1 MAMDPLVELIR
12 SLRREELRH
21 FKIYAR
27 RDDAKFMWLFDRLR
41 RSDDEDA
48 AAKKLYPQAKDKNA
62 YYRLKNRLAE
72 TVEKSQAD
80 LHSGD
85 SKRTRAVRSVLLARV
100 YLDKGLY
107 EIARR
112 FLFRAEKDALAQED
126 FELLDLI
133 YGHLIQTAQFLA
145 DVHPQT
151 YLEKRRDNARKL
163 NVLRETEDWLATVN
177 FTLKITQNIAP
188 GMAQIPAPPPA
199 VFEEADGLRL
209 KLKFFDARV
218 KWLLHLR
225 DFPGLE
231 DYVLH
236 TFQSFEN
243 QKLFDESTQA
253 DKLRMLTYLVNAMY
267 KNEKI
272 EEATPYVERL
282 GKEIEAYERK
292 YYNQYSFFYYN
303 SLVFAY
309 SRTQPLKAIEVLR
322 FLKNSDV
329 LKQNEFYTNFVYTN
343 LAYLLFEQKKYAEA
357 AKELTHLYLT
367 DVYKSAGEAFRFKVA
382 VTECIIRFE
391 MGEPETVE
399 RRIEQ
404 IKREYGTILQN
415 NERENRFL
423 DVLHRLCAGL
433 KPKTR
438 RLAQEFLDNFSA
450 AAGDEIIPYETW
462 LENHLR
468 QKTPKAAK

>member
-1 MAMDPLVELIR
+1 MDPLVELIR

-21 FKIYAR
+21 FKIYAGQA
-27 RDDAKFMWLFDRLR
+27 DAKFMWLFERLR
-41 RSDDEDA
+41 HSDDEAA
-48 AAKKLYPQAKDKNA
+48 AAKKLYPGAQDKNA

-100 YLDKGLY
+100 YLDKGLP

-112 FLFRAEKDALAQED
+112 FLFRAEKDAVAQED

-145 DVHPQT
+145 DVHPRT
-151 YLEKRRDNARKL
+151 YLEKRRDNARRL

-188 GMAQIPAPPPA
+188 DVEKLPPPPSA
-199 VFEEADGLRL
+199 VFDEADGLRL

-231 DYVLH
+231 GYVLD
-236 TFQSFEN
+236 TFNAFEN
-243 QKLFDESTQA
+243 LNLFNETTQA
-253 DKLRMLTYLVNAMY
+253 DKLRMLTYLINAMY
-267 KNEKI
+267 KNDKV

-282 GKEIEAYERK
+282 GKEIEAYDRK
-292 YYNQYSFFYYN
+292 FYRQYSFFYYN

-309 SRTQPLKAIEVLR
+309 SNTRPLKAIEVLR
-322 FLKNSDV
+322 FLKTSDV

-357 AKELTHLYLT
+357 AKELTQLYLT
-367 DVYKSAGEAFRFKVA
+367 DVYKAAGEEFRFKVA

-391 MGEPETVE
+391 MGEPDAVE

-404 IKREYGTILQN
+404 IKREYGAILEN
-415 NERENRFL
+415 NERERRFL
-423 DVLHRLCAGL
+423 DLIHRLCSGV

-438 RLAQEFLDNFSA
+438 RLAQEFLDNFSTS
-450 AAGDEIIPYETW
+450 AGDEIVRYETW
-462 LENHLR
+462 LESYLR
-468 QKTPKAAK
+468 QNTPKAAK